1 MKRSIALLSVMLSVA
16 AVAPVRAEVS
26 SSDRD
31 FVAKAAEAG
40 LAEIAEARVAL
51 KNSQRPDVQNF
62 ARRMIADHSKAHEQL
77 KSIAKSE
84 GIEIP
89 AAPSD
94 QDLMRLKAMGALA
107 GVDFANAY
115 IQQDVEDH
123 DTAVALFTQESNTG
137 QNGQLKSFAA
147 ATLPTLKEHYA
158 MAKSLPLH

>member
-16 AVAPVRAEVS
+16 SIAPVHAEVS

-31 FVAKAAEAG
+31 FVAKAVEAG

-51 KNSQRPDVQNF
+51 KNSQRPDVQTF

-77 KSIAKSE
+77 KSIAKAA
-84 GIEIP
+84 GIEVP

-107 GVDFANAY
+107 GSEFDNAY
-115 IQQDVEDH
+115 IQDQVKAHVAAVE
-123 DTAVALFTQESNTG
+123 LFTQESSQG
-137 QNGQLKSFAA
+137 QDAQLKSFAA
-147 ATLPTLKEHYA
+147 ATLPTLKEHDT